1 MFSLAKKSGA
11 IALRKGLLRLSKYI
25 LRRILIAFPLI
36 LGVTTVV
43 FVMLRVALPGDPAKV
58 MAGPRASPELIE
70 QIRHNL
76 GLDRP
81 VIEQYLIFLRN
92 FLQGD
97 LGRSVKFREP
107 VVGVITKAFPFTATL
122 TFLCVAIGTS
132 LGLVIG
138 VVTAVYQRTW
148 IDNFGIVVAVLFY
161 SIPTFWLGLMLIL
174 IFSVGLRIL
183 PVQGVGTWKHF
194 VLPVA
199 TLGVGQSA
207 LIARLTRSSMIEVL
221 STDYVRTARAKGLAQ
236 RRVLIRHALQNTLIP
251 VITVVGLSVG
261 GLLGG
266 AVITESIFGLPG
278 VGRLAIDAIS
288 NRDYP
293 MIQGAVIL
301 VAASFVFVNLL
312 VDIIYA
318 FVDPRIRYE

>member
-1 MFSLAKKSGA
+1 M
-11 IALRKGLLRLSKYI
+11 SKYI

-58 MAGPRASPELIE
+58 MAGDRASPELIE

-92 FLQGD
+92 FVQGD

-107 VVGVITKAFPFTATL
+107 VVGVIVKAFPFTATL
-122 TFLCVAIGTS
+122 TFLCVTIGTT

-138 VVTAVYQRTW
+138 VMTAVYQRTW

-194 VLPVA
+194 VLPVT
-199 TLGVGQSA
+199 TLGLGQSA

-221 STDYVRTARAKGLAQ
+221 STDYVRTARAKGLSQ
-236 RRVLIRHALQNTLIP
+236 RHVLIRHALQNTLIP

>member
-1 MFSLAKKSGA
+1 MVSYRQVVRENVRDPGHG
-11 IALRKGLLRLSKYI
+11 RSK
-25 LRRILIAFPLI
+25 RH
-36 LGVTTVV
+36 
-43 FVMLRVALPGDPAKV
+43 RVDRQHNDIPSTATATGNPADLMV
-58 MAGPRASPELIE
+58 PEDATEEERQFIE
-70 QIRHNL
+70 RNL

-81 VIEQYLIFLRN
+81 LIEQYLIFLRN
-92 FLQGD
+92 FIQGD

-107 VVGVITKAFPFTATL
+107 VAGVIAKAFPFTATL

-199 TLGVGQSA
+199 TLGLGQSA

-221 STDYVRTARAKGLAQ
+221 SADYVRTARAKGLAQ
-236 RRVLIRHALQNTLIP
+236 RRVLVRHALQNTLIP

-266 AVITESIFGLPG
+266 AVITESIFHLPG
-278 VGRLAIDAIS
+278 VGSLAIDAIS

-318 FVDPRIRYE
+318 LVDPRIRYE

>member
-1 MFSLAKKSGA
+1 M
-11 IALRKGLLRLSKYI
+11 SKYI

-76 GLDRP
+76 GFDRP

-92 FLQGD
+92 FVQGD

-107 VVGVITKAFPFTATL
+107 VVGVIAKAFPFTATL
-122 TFLCVAIGTS
+122 TFLCVTIGTT

-148 IDNFGIVVAVLFY
+148 IDNFGIVLAVLFY

-174 IFSVGLRIL
+174 VFSVGLRIL

-194 VLPVA
+194 VLPVT

-221 STDYVRTARAKGLAQ
+221 STDYVRTARAKGLGQ

>member
-1 MFSLAKKSGA
+1 M
-11 IALRKGLLRLSKYI
+11 
-25 LRRILIAFPLI
+25 IAFPLI
-36 LGVTTVV
+36 LAVTTVV
-43 FVMLRVALPGDPAKV
+43 FFMLRIAVPGDPAKL
-58 MAGPRASPELIE
+58 MAGDRATPELIE
-70 QIRHNL
+70 QIRKNL

-81 VIEQYLIFLRN
+81 LAEQYLIFLRN
-92 FLQGD
+92 FAGGD

-107 VVGVITKAFPFTATL
+107 VLGVIAKAFPFTAAL
-122 TFLCVAIGTS
+122 TFLSVTVGTS
-132 LGLVIG
+132 IGLLIG
-138 VVTAVYQRTW
+138 IITAVHQRTW
-148 IDNFGIVVAVLFY
+148 IDSLGIVTAVFFY

-174 IFSVGLRIL
+174 VFAVGLRVL
-183 PVQGVGTWKHF
+183 PVQGAGTWRHF

-199 TLGVGQSA
+199 TLAVGQSA

-236 RRVLIRHALQNTLIP
+236 RRVLIGHALKNTLIP

-278 VGRLAIDAIS
+278 VGRLAIDSIS

-293 MIQGAVIL
+293 MIQGTVIL
-301 VAASFVFVNLL
+301 VAASFVFVNLI

>member
-1 MFSLAKKSGA
+1 M
-11 IALRKGLLRLSKYI
+11 SKYI
-25 LRRILIAFPLI
+25 LRRVLIAFPLI
-36 LGVTTVV
+36 LAVTTVV

-58 MAGPRASPELIE
+58 MAGDRATPELIE
-70 QIRHNL
+70 TIRRNL

-81 VIEQYLIFLRN
+81 VFEQYLIFLRN
-92 FLQGD
+92 LVSGD

-107 VVGVITKAFPFTATL
+107 VLGVIAKAFPFTATL
-122 TFLCVAIGTS
+122 TFLCVTIGTG

-148 IDNFGIVVAVLFY
+148 IDNLGIVVAVFFY
-161 SIPTFWLGLMLIL
+161 SIPTFALGLLLIL
-174 IFSVGLRIL
+174 IFSVNLRIL
-183 PVQGVGTWKHF
+183 PVQGVGSWRHF

-199 TLGVGQSA
+199 TLAVGQSA

-221 STDYVRTARAKGLAQ
+221 SADYVRTARAKGLAR
-236 RRVLIRHALQNTLIP
+236 RRVLTRHALQNTLIP

-301 VAASFVFVNLL
+301 VAASFVFVNLI

-318 FVDPRIRYE
+318 FVDPRIRYA

>member
-1 MFSLAKKSGA
+1 
-11 IALRKGLLRLSKYI
+11 LSKYI

-58 MAGPRASPELIE
+58 MAGPRATPELIE

-81 VIEQYLIFLRN
+81 VFEQYLIFLRN
-92 FLQGD
+92 FVQGD

-107 VVGVITKAFPFTATL
+107 VVGVIVKAFPFTAAL

-266 AVITESIFGLPG
+266 AVITESIFHLPG
-278 VGRLAIDAIS
+278 VGSLAIDAIS

>member
-1 MFSLAKKSGA
+1 M
-11 IALRKGLLRLSKYI
+11 SKYI
-25 LRRILIAFPLI
+25 LRRVLIAFPLI
-36 LGVTTVV
+36 LAVTTVV
-43 FVMLRVALPGDPAKV
+43 FFMLRIAVPGDPAKL
-58 MAGPRASPELIE
+58 MAGDRATPELIE
-70 QIRHNL
+70 QIRKNL

-81 VIEQYLIFLRN
+81 IAEQYLIFLRN
-92 FLQGD
+92 FVHGD

-107 VVGVITKAFPFTATL
+107 VLGVIARAFPFTAAI
-122 TFLCVAIGTS
+122 TFLSVAVGTA
-132 LGLVIG
+132 LGLLIG
-138 VVTAVYQRTW
+138 IITAVYQRTW
-148 IDNFGIVVAVLFY
+148 IDSLGIVTAVFFY

-174 IFSVGLRIL
+174 IFAVGLRVL
-183 PVQGVGTWKHF
+183 PVQGAGTWRHF

-199 TLGVGQSA
+199 TLAVGQSA

-236 RRVLIRHALQNTLIP
+236 RRVLIGHALKNTLIP

-278 VGRLAIDAIS
+278 VGRLAIDSIS

-293 MIQGAVIL
+293 MIQGTVIL
-301 VAASFVFVNLL
+301 VAASFVFVNLI

>member
-1 MFSLAKKSGA
+1 M
-11 IALRKGLLRLSKYI
+11 SKYI
-25 LRRILIAFPLI
+25 LRRILVAFPLI

-58 MAGPRASPELIE
+58 MAGDRATPELIE

-81 VIEQYLIFLRN
+81 VFEQYLIFLRN
-92 FLQGD
+92 FVQGD

-107 VVGVITKAFPFTATL
+107 VLGVIAKAFPFTATL

-132 LGLVIG
+132 LGLLIG

-148 IDNFGIVVAVLFY
+148 IDNFGIVLAVLFY

-174 IFSVGLRIL
+174 VFSVGLRVL

-194 VLPVA
+194 VLPVT
-199 TLGVGQSA
+199 TLGLGQSA

-221 STDYVRTARAKGLAQ
+221 STDYVRTARAKGLTQ

-266 AVITESIFGLPG
+266 AVITESIFHLPG
-278 VGRLAIDAIS
+278 VGSLAIDAIS

-301 VAASFVFVNLL
+301 VAASFVFVNLV

>member
-1 MFSLAKKSGA
+1 M
-11 IALRKGLLRLSKYI
+11 SKYI

-36 LGVTTVV
+36 LAVTTVV

-58 MAGPRASPELIE
+58 MAGPRATPELIE

-76 GLDRP
+76 GFDRP
-81 VIEQYLIFLRN
+81 VFEQYLIFLRN
-92 FLQGD
+92 FIQGD

-107 VVGVITKAFPFTATL
+107 VVGVIAKAFPFTATL
-122 TFLCVAIGTS
+122 TFLCVTIGTS

-148 IDNFGIVVAVLFY
+148 IDNLGIVLAVLFY

-194 VLPVA
+194 VLPVT
-199 TLGVGQSA
+199 TLGLGQSA

-266 AVITESIFGLPG
+266 AVITESIFHLPG
-278 VGRLAIDAIS
+278 VGSLAIDAIS

-318 FVDPRIRYE
+318 LVDPRIRYE

>member
-1 MFSLAKKSGA
+1 M
-11 IALRKGLLRLSKYI
+11 SKYI
-25 LRRILIAFPLI
+25 LRRILIALPLI
-36 LGVTTVV
+36 LAVTTVV
-43 FVMLRVALPGDPAKV
+43 FVMLRVALPGDPAKL
-58 MAGPRASPELIE
+58 MAGDRASPELIE
-70 QIRHNL
+70 QIRRNL

-81 VIEQYLIFLRN
+81 VFEQYLIFLRN
-92 FLQGD
+92 FAGGD

-107 VVGVITKAFPFTATL
+107 VLGVIAKAFPFTATL
-122 TFLCVAIGTS
+122 TFLSVTVGTGI
-132 LGLVIG
+132 GLVIG
-138 VVTAVYQRTW
+138 IVTAVYQRSW
-148 IDNFGIVVAVLFY
+148 IDNLGIVVAVFFY

-174 IFSVGLRIL
+174 IFSVGLRVL
-183 PVQGVGTWKHF
+183 PVQGVGTPQHF
-194 VLPVA
+194 VLPVT
-199 TLGVGQSA
+199 TLAVGQSA

-221 STDYVRTARAKGLAQ
+221 STDYVRTARAKGLTE
-236 RRVLIRHALQNTLIP
+236 RRVLIRHALENTLIP

-301 VAASFVFVNLL
+301 VAASFVFVNLI

>member
-1 MFSLAKKSGA
+1 M
-11 IALRKGLLRLSKYI
+11 SKYI

-43 FVMLRVALPGDPAKV
+43 FIMLRVALPGDPAKV
-58 MAGPRASPELIE
+58 MAGDRATPELIE

-81 VIEQYLIFLRN
+81 LIEQYLIFLRN

-107 VVGVITKAFPFTATL
+107 VARVIAKAFPFTATL
-122 TFLCVAIGTS
+122 TLLCVAIGTS

-148 IDNFGIVVAVLFY
+148 IDNFGIVLAVLFY

-183 PVQGVGTWKHF
+183 PVQGIGTWKHF
-194 VLPVA
+194 VLPVT

-266 AVITESIFGLPG
+266 AVITESIFHLPG
-278 VGRLAIDAIS
+278 VGSLAIDAIS

-318 FVDPRIRYE
+318 LVDPRIRYE

>member
-1 MFSLAKKSGA
+1 M
-11 IALRKGLLRLSKYI
+11 SKYI

-36 LGVTTVV
+36 LAVTTVV
-43 FVMLRVALPGDPAKV
+43 FVMLRVALPGDPAKL
-58 MAGPRASPELIE
+58 MAGDRASPELIE

-81 VIEQYLIFLRN
+81 VFEQYLIFLRN
-92 FLQGD
+92 FSQGD

-107 VVGVITKAFPFTATL
+107 VAGVIAKAFPFTAKLTL
-122 TFLCVAIGTS
+122 LSVTVGTVIGLAIG
-132 LGLVIG
+132 II
-138 VVTAVYQRTW
+138 TAVYQRSW
-148 IDNFGIVVAVLFY
+148 IDNFGIVVAVFFY
-161 SIPTFWLGLMLIL
+161 SIPTFFLGLLLIL
-174 IFSVGLRIL
+174 IFAVALRIL
-183 PVQGVGTWKHF
+183 PVQGAGTWKHF
-194 VLPVA
+194 VLPVT
-199 TLGVGQSA
+199 TLAVGQSA

-221 STDYVRTARAKGLAQ
+221 STDYVRTARSKGLNQ
-236 RRVLIRHALQNTLIP
+236 RHVLIRHALQNTLIP
-251 VITVVGLSVG
+251 IITVVGLSVG

-301 VAASFVFVNLL
+301 VAASFVFVNLI
-312 VDIIYA
+312 VDVIYA

>member
-1 MFSLAKKSGA
+1 MG
-11 IALRKGLLRLSKYI
+11 KYI
-25 LRRILIAFPLI
+25 LRRTLIALPLI
-36 LGVTTVV
+36 LAVTTVV
-43 FVMLRVALPGDPAKV
+43 FVMVRVLPGDPAKL
-58 MAGPRASPELIE
+58 MAGDRAKPELIE

-81 VIEQYLIFLRN
+81 VFEQYLIFLRN
-92 FLQGD
+92 FAQGD

-107 VVGVITKAFPFTATL
+107 VVGVIVKAFPFTAAL
-122 TFLCVAIGTS
+122 TFLSVTVGT
-132 LGLVIG
+132 LFGLVIG
-138 VVTAVYQRTW
+138 ITTAVYQRSW
-148 IDNFGIVVAVLFY
+148 IDSLGIVAAAFFY

-174 IFSVGLRIL
+174 IFSVSLRVL
-183 PVQGVGTWKHF
+183 PVQGAGTWKHF

-199 TLGVGQSA
+199 TLAVGQSA

-221 STDYVRTARAKGLAQ
+221 STDYVRTARAKGLNH
-236 RRVLIRHALQNTLIP
+236 RRVLISHALQNTLIP
-251 VITVVGLSVG
+251 IITVVGLSVG

-266 AVITESIFGLPG
+266 AIITETIFGLPG
-278 VGRLAIDAIS
+278 VGRLAINAIS

-293 MIQGAVIL
+293 MLQGVVIL
-301 VAASFVFVNLL
+301 LATSFVFVNLI